1 VLYSLFVVN
10 RTSFIKK
17 KKKKKNILASLKGL
31 VSGSG
36 KSGK

>member
-1 VLYSLFVVN
+1 MLYSLFVV
-10 RTSFIKK
+10 RKK
-17 KKKKKNILASLKGL
+17 KKHILASLKGL